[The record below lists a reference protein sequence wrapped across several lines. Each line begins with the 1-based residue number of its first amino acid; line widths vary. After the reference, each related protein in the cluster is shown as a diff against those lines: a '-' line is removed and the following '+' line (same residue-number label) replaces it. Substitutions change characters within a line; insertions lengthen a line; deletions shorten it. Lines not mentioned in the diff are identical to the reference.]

1 MIGGL
6 VEQGKQG
13 LALGRGEAPET
24 VEQVAFLVARGGGM
38 ARHRQGIGPVAE
50 AVLKARDDLR
60 VHAAVAEAGGGGDVV
75 AHAGRKAHHE
85 FLDASLF
92 LLLHNP
98 YCFWGEISTIRIY
111 LRCRDA
117 REGSS
122 VKKATWLTVRVSP
135 VSRVIIQVMNLASAD
150 LNLLKYLDVLLREKN
165 VTRAAEQLGITQ
177 PAMSNS
183 LKRLRLMFGDP
194 LLIRTSEGMTA
205 TDRAQELQP
214 LVRQLIA
221 QAESLFT
228 PEDGFQPSDS
238 RRVFRIMTSDYAEA
252 TLVPHIVR
260 RLREEAP
267 NVVLDFLT
275 PSDVS
280 YPDMEQGRVDMAL
293 NRFNEIPGSFHQVT
307 LWRDTFSCLLNRDNP
322 IAENFDLDSYL
333 SAQHI
338 WVSKTGFGVGFGMN
352 PEKLGGLGWI
362 DHALQRLGRSRKIS
376 IFTRHYQMPA
386 LLAMN
391 NDLVATLP
399 SRVARMQLQNDNLV
413 IKAPPFEIPEFE
425 LKMAW
430 SPLLHHNTAHRWLRR
445 LIQEETESIL
455 AQTPMEGS

>member
-1 MIGGL
+1 
-6 VEQGKQG
+6 
-13 LALGRGEAPET
+13 
-24 VEQVAFLVARGGGM
+24 
-38 ARHRQGIGPVAE
+38 
-50 AVLKARDDLR
+50 
-60 VHAAVAEAGGGGDVV
+60 
-75 AHAGRKAHHE
+75 
-85 FLDASLF
+85 
-92 LLLHNP
+92 
-98 YCFWGEISTIRIY
+98 
-111 LRCRDA
+111 
-117 REGSS
+117 
-122 VKKATWLTVRVSP
+122 
-135 VSRVIIQVMNLASAD
+135 MNLASAD